1 MYPLLAL
8 ILGLCVATGI
18 PIGYVFYEA
27 AFSASAWQYVGGG
40 QWIGVAPGPVAGAG
54 VPVVLLALGAY
65 WAMRKMRQSRKQK
78 AM

>member
-8 ILGLCVATGI
+8 ILAFAVATGI

-27 AFSASAWQYVGGG
+27 AFSASAWQYLGGG
-40 QWIGVAPGPVAGAG
+40 QWIATAPGPVAGAG
-54 VPVVLLALGAY
+54 LPVVLIALGAY
-65 WAMRKMRQSRKQK
+65 WAVRKVRQNRKQR